1 MTFGIRGPW
10 DIATSG
16 SPSKLNGMTIIYGVG
31 ADIAASDKT
40 QVQYA
45 FCTST
50 GSGFT
55 VNHFYAVNAAQDA
68 WLDISGAADH
78 THSGTG
84 DGGELEPVFRD
95 SPTFWDIYFR
105 ADEMIKANW
114 VQTVSSTGSIADD
127 TTGNENSVKLLTG
140 ATSGSGST
148 IELKGYKLNF
158 AKPSHVQFKLKM
170 SATTALALKA
180 GVNTETVTASD
191 DNTVKYEAQLCTVT
205 NANWNIRTATG
216 AARSESDSGIAFTT
230 NAVSVRLEHFPT
242 AGTPK
247 VDMYVDSAAAFTKT
261 SDIPTSGSSGVT
273 SLIKVS
279 LKNSAA
285 ADKNCF
291 VYPPRIRYYT
301 NDVWT

>member
-10 DIATSG
+10 DVTTPG

-31 ADIAASDKT
+31 ADIAATDKT

-68 WLDISGAADH
+68 WIDISGAADH
-78 THSGTG
+78 THTG
-84 DGGELEPVFRD
+84 VGAGGALESVFRAN
-95 SPTFWDIYFR
+95 PTYVEVFYRPDQLAK
-105 ADEMIKANW
+105 ADW
-114 VQTVSSTGSIADD
+114 LQTLSSTGTITDD
-127 TTGNENSVKLLTG
+127 TTSGEDAIKLLTG

-148 IELKGYKLNF
+148 IELNGLKLDF
-158 AKPSHVQFKLKM
+158 SKRSHFQTKLKM

-180 GVNTETVTASD
+180 GTNCETVTAAD

-216 AARSESDSGIAFTT
+216 AARSESDTGSIYNQSDKYQTRTLSRPWYAKNRYVCRYWRGIYED
-230 NAVSVRLEHFPT
+230 R
-242 AGTPK
+242 
-247 VDMYVDSAAAFTKT
+247 
-261 SDIPTSGSSGVT
+261 
-273 SLIKVS
+273 
-279 LKNSAA
+279 
-285 ADKNCF
+285 
-291 VYPPRIRYYT
+291 
-301 NDVWT
+301 